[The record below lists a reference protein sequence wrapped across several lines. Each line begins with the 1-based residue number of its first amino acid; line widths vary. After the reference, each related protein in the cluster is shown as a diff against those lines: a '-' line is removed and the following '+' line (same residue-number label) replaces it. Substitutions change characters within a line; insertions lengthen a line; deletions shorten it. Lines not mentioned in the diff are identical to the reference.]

1 MTSQNVWIGISIGVF
16 FAGFFIGGSVFGIF
30 STEVHESPPPIET
43 VLTGPGMMSDPQ
55 LRGQMM
61 NQMTSDDEFM
71 QQWMSDPNHVQR
83 MVNLMQQN
91 REFMDQASQVIIDNQ
106 DLRLQMI
113 GNMIE
118 RPEVNEQMKY
128 MMEQENSG
136 SRMMSPQSL
145 CQKYGGN
152 WLDEFNECE
161 FISQEQ
167 CAVMNGLFKQC
178 ESACRHMPDA
188 EICTKQCVP
197 VCIVP

>member
-1 MTSQNVWIGISIGVF
+1 MPSQNAWIGISIGVF

-30 STEVHESPPPIET
+30 STEVYESTPPIET
-43 VLTGPGMMSDPQ
+43 VLTGPGMMSNPQ

-61 NQMTSDDEFM
+61 NQMTSDPEFM
-71 QQWMSDPNHVQR
+71 QVWMSDPNHVQR
-83 MVNLMQQN
+83 MVTLMQQN
-91 REFMDQASQVIIDNQ
+91 REFMDQASQVIIDNP

-113 GNMIE
+113 GNMME

-128 MMEQENSG
+128 MMEQENMG

-161 FISQEQ
+161 LISQEQ
-167 CAVMNGLFKQC
+167 CAVMNGTFKEC

-188 EICTKQCVP
+188 EVCTTQCVP
-197 VCIVP
+197 VCEIK